1 MISNLVID
9 VAYNLWLSCIRRV
22 ADVVSDQ
29 VVIIRRVTDVVLVSD
44 QVVIIRRRVADVVLV
59 SDQIVII
66 RRRVTDVVLV
76 SDQVV
81 IHSVGLGLCVWVPL

>member
-29 VVIIRRVTDVVLVSD
+29 VVIIRRV
-44 QVVIIRRRVADVVLV
+44 A
-59 SDQIVII
+59 
-66 RRRVTDVVLV
+66 DVVLV

>member
-44 QVVIIRRRVADVVLV
+44 QVVIIRRVA
-59 SDQIVII
+59 
-66 RRRVTDVVLV
+66 DVVLV